1 MTYSFYTLLIWV
13 RIFFLKRREGLILYI
28 MKSLES
34 LIMLM
39 CCVCMFVLVF
49 GCFLT
54 HVCVFAF
61 CLLGDRHSLS
71 SLASQ
76 TARPADAS

>member
-1 MTYSFYTLLIWV
+1 M
-13 RIFFLKRREGLILYI
+13 

-34 LIMLM
+34 LIMLT
-39 CCVCMFVLVF
+39 CCVCLFVLVF
-49 GCFLT
+49 SCFLM

-76 TARPADAS
+76 TARPADES